1 MEREEEKMR
10 NEMKEANEI
19 RKDENEVL
27 KYLHSRRMP
36 DEMVGEGCGVNGR

>member
-27 KYLHSRRMP
+27 KKIECVVGARYRPVSG
-36 DEMVGEGCGVNGR
+36 GEGV

>member
-1 MEREEEKMR
+1 MKREDEKII

-27 KYLHSRRMP
+27 KKI
-36 DEMVGEGCGVNGR
+36 ECVVGARYRPVGSEKGE